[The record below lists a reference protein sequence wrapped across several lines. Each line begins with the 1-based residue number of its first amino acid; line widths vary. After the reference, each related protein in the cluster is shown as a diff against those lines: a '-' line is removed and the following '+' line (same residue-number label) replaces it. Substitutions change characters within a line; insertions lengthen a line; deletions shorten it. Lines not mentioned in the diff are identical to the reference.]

1 GAYGPEV
8 LRRLK
13 WMSASL
19 GPMLGAAL
27 RATGGIELKPLMA
40 QSLQMGDELHNR
52 NVAASSLLL
61 KQLVQGLLLSK
72 EPTAEISQA
81 IQFIAGNAHFFLNVS
96 MAACKAMLDA
106 AHGIANSSLVTA
118 MAPNGVEFGVRVSG
132 TGDAWFTAPAPE
144 VKGLYFPNYGPN
156 DASRDLGDSAITETA
171 GLGAFA
177 MATAPAI
184 VKFVGG
190 TRADA
195 DANTSLMR
203 RITAG
208 PHPDFLIPS
217 LD

>member
-1 GAYGPEV
+1 
-8 LRRLK
+8 
-13 WMSASL
+13 
-19 GPMLGAAL
+19 
-27 RATGGIELKPLMA
+27 
-40 QSLQMGDELHNR
+40 
-52 NVAASSLLL
+52 
-61 KQLVQGLLLSK
+61 
-72 EPTAEISQA
+72 
-81 IQFIAGNAHFFLNVS
+81 
-96 MAACKAMLDA
+96 MLDA
-106 AHGIANSSLVTA
+106 AHGIAKSSLVTA
-118 MAPNGVEFGVRVSG
+118 MARNGVEFGVRMSG

-144 VKGLYFPNYGPN
+144 VKGLYFFNYGPN

-195 DANTSLMR
+195 DANTGLMR

-217 LD
+217 LDFIGIPSLIDARKVVDRSIVPIINTGIAHRDPGVGQIGAGICHAPLGCFISAITALGQQVAGSSSATQLMLSPDANPARIP